1 MPFQPNGMGS
11 ISGHTRNGSLLQ
23 LIQPSLSENGKDLV
37 ETQEILIPND
47 TCKVLSS
54 KKAAA
59 YLGLSIRSFN
69 RHVIDHE
76 IPFIEWGPRTRR
88 FLISDLD
95 RVSKTLKTTKQIY

>member
-1 MPFQPNGMGS
+1 MGS

-23 LIQPSLSENGKDLV
+23 FIQPSLSENGKALV

-47 TCKVLSS
+47 TCNVLSS